1 LTASLAEPSPAAQPL
16 RSLSIVIPAYNE
28 EKRLPGTLHRVLEW
42 LGQRGLDFSEIV
54 VVDDGSRDNTV
65 GVAEERSGV
74 RVLRNPGNRGKGYAV
89 RHGMLDARG
98 DWILYSDADLSA
110 PIEDAE
116 RLYQAAIESSAAIVI
131 GSRAIDRSLVSVHQS
146 GFREWGGRAFNVVMR
161 LVTGLRFHDT
171 QCGFKL
177 YRRDAA
183 QTVFSRQKLD
193 GFSFDVEDLY
203 LARKAGL
210 KAIEVPVRWANVEG
224 TKVSMGQ
231 AMKSFTDLL
240 KIRFGKRE

>member
-1 LTASLAEPSPAAQPL
+1 LK
-16 RSLSIVIPAYNE
+16 SLSVVIPAYNE
-28 EKRLPGTLHRVLEW
+28 EKRLPDTLRRVQEW
-42 LGQRGLDFSEIV
+42 IASQSLDFSELI

-65 GVAEERSGV
+65 GVAEECAGI

-89 RHGMLDARG
+89 RNGMLEARG

-110 PIEDAE
+110 PIEDASV
-116 RLYQAAIESSAAIVI
+116 LYQAAIENSAVIAI

-161 LVTGLRFHDT
+161 LVTGLKFRDT

-203 LARKAGL
+203 IAKKAGL

-224 TKVSMGQ
+224 TKVGMGG
-231 AMKSFTDLL
+231 ALKSFTDLV
-240 KIRFGKRE
+240 KIRFGKR